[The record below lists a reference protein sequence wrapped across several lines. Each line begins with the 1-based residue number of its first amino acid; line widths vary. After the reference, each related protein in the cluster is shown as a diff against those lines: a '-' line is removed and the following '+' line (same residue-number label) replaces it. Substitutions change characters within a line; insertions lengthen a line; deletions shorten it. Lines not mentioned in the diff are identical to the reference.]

1 MYGGSQ
7 DLNFKKIFKTKKCG
21 KNIMRR
27 LIENVRISFQ
37 SLITNKLRA
46 FLTML
51 GIIIGVGSVVAIMS
65 VGSGAQ
71 QSIIK
76 SVQNIGSNLIIVTP
90 GSNDQQKGFTQMLS
104 SNKDKFSLKTDD
116 IKALEN
122 NTSYIAGAASVILN
136 SSVISYLDKSTTA
149 STYASSEK
157 AKDLYNIEI
166 AAGKFFSSS
175 DVANSTNVAVLGP
188 TVIKNLFG
196 NTDPLGKVIKIDGKN
211 FTVIGT
217 AKSRGSNQFGNDQDN
232 AVSIPV
238 TTAQHKLYGID
249 YVSMIIANAKSEKDM
264 SKATEEVTAVLR
276 RSHHIKA
283 NDPNDFTVQNQ
294 TQILNIVGT
303 ITNIFTIVLSSI
315 AGISLLVGGIGI
327 MNIMLVSVTERT
339 REIGIRKAIGAKNKD
354 ILVQFLVE
362 SIVLSITGGALGI
375 VFAVIVAQVLKTFTI
390 LSTNISGFSILLA
403 FTFST
408 IVGLFF
414 GIYPAMR
421 AARLN
426 PIEALRY
433 E

>member
-1 MYGGSQ
+1 
-7 DLNFKKIFKTKKCG
+7 
-21 KNIMRR
+21 MRR
-27 LIENVRISFQ
+27 LIENIKISFS
-37 SLITNKLRA
+37 SLVANKLRA

-51 GIIIGVGSVVAIMS
+51 GIIIGVGSVVAMMS

-71 QSIIK
+71 QSILK

-90 GSNDQQKGFTQMLS
+90 GNRDQQQGFTQMLG
-104 SNKDKFSLKTDD
+104 SNKDKFSLKTEDA
-116 IKALEN
+116 KVLEN
-122 NTSYIAGAASVILN
+122 GTTYIAGAAPVILS
-136 SSVISYLDKSTTA
+136 SSVISYLSKSTRV
-149 STYASSEK
+149 STYASSENS
-157 AKDLYNIEI
+157 KDLYNIEI
-166 AAGKFFSSS
+166 ATGKFFSAS

-188 TVIKNLFG
+188 TVIENLFG
-196 NTDPLGKVIKIDGKN
+196 NTDPLGKIIKIDGKN

-217 AKSRGSNQFGNDQDN
+217 TKSKGSDQFGNDQDN

-238 TTAQHKLYGID
+238 STAQHKLYGMD
-249 YVSMIIANAKSEKDM
+249 YLNMILAQAKSEKDM

-276 RSHHIKA
+276 RSHHLKA

-339 REIGIRKAIGAKNKD
+339 REIGIRKAVGAKNKD
-354 ILVQFLVE
+354 ILVQFLIE

-375 VFAVIVAQVLKTFTI
+375 VFAVVVAQVLKRFTV
-390 LSTNISGFSILLA
+390 LSTNITGFSIILA
-403 FTFST
+403 LTFST
-408 IVGLFF
+408 VVGLFF

>member
-1 MYGGSQ
+1 MQ
-7 DLNFKKIFKTKKCG
+7 
-21 KNIMRR
+21 R
-27 LIENVRISFQ
+27 LIENIRVAFQ
-37 SLITNKLRA
+37 SLYASKLRA

-71 QSIIK
+71 QSIVK

-90 GSNDQQKGFTQMLS
+90 GNRDQKQNFTQMIG
-104 SNKDKFSLKTDD
+104 SNKDNFSLKTEDV
-116 IKALEN
+116 KAIEN
-122 NTSYIAGAASVILN
+122 GTTYLAGAAPVILS
-136 SSVISYLDKSTTA
+136 SSVLSYLSKSTVA
-149 STYASSEK
+149 STYASSENS
-157 AKDLYNIEI
+157 KDLYNIEI
-166 AAGKFFSSS
+166 ATGKFFSAS
-175 DVANSTNVAVLGP
+175 DVANSTNVAVIGP
-188 TVIKNLFG
+188 TVVENLFG
-196 NTDPLGKVIKIDGKN
+196 NINPLGKVIKIDGKN

-217 AKSRGSNQFGNDQDN
+217 TKSKGSNQLGNDQDN
-232 AVSIPV
+232 AISLPVS
-238 TTAQHKLYGID
+238 TAQHKLYGMD
-249 YVSMIIANAKSEKDM
+249 YVNMIIANAKSEKDM
-264 SKATEEVTAVLR
+264 SKATEEVTAALR
-276 RSHHIKA
+276 RAHHLKA

-339 REIGIRKAIGAKNKD
+339 REIGIRKAVGAKNKD
-354 ILVQFLVE
+354 ILVQFLIE
-362 SIVLSITGGALGI
+362 SIVLSITGGAIGI
-375 VFAVIVAQVLKTFTI
+375 VFAVVIAQALKTFTI
-390 LSTNISGFSILLA
+390 LSASISGFSILLA

-408 IVGLFF
+408 VVGLFF